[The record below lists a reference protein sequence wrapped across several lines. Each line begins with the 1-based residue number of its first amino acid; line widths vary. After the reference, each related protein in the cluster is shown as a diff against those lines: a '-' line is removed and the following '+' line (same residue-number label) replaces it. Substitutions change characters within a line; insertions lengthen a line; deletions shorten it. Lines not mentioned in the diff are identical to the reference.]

1 MGVVHEMNRH
11 FQQAKQSYSD
21 ALEVYRNMCKRF
33 EEKGDPDVDRTKK
46 NVERMAL
53 ASHSEG
59 KRKSLHKKAHKIAKS
74 IEHKRHFSQRKLL
87 LNEAIFTLK
96 RVLELESET
105 IGGTHHVAASTLVQ
119 IGKYHHDDRSCGN
132 AEGCIRKSITILR
145 NALGPLHPQVGK
157 TTLLLASIYERHGL
171 NDIAPRG
178 ESKENVELELYVD
191 ALEPLE
197 ATLGEVR
204 GEVGYLY
211 VKIGY
216 LYGKK
221 GDVSLSLLAYKVRES
236 LEYVA
241 FCMDVFLL
249 LF

>member
-1 MGVVHEMNRH
+1 
-11 FQQAKQSYSD
+11 
-21 ALEVYRNMCKRF
+21 
-33 EEKGDPDVDRTKK
+33 
-46 NVERMAL
+46 MAFN
-53 ASHSEG
+53 APY
-59 KRKSLHKKAHKIAKS
+59 IAKDVGG
-74 IEHKRHFSQRKLL
+74 KVQC
-87 LNEAIFTLK
+87 A
-96 RVLELESET
+96 LELESET
-105 IGGTHHVAASTLVQ
+105 IGGTHPVAASALVQ
-119 IGKYHHDDRSCGN
+119 IGKYHYKNQSYDD
-132 AEGCIRKSITILR
+132 AEGCIRKSITIIR

-197 ATLGEVR
+197 ATLGEVH

-221 GDVSLSLLAYKVRES
+221 GDVSLSLLAYKVGES